1 MSLASKG
8 VVSPPHP
15 QGREMLTGCRAPS
28 GQCVCVC
35 VCIPCWGLKLRAVGS
50 EGSGGREEGEG
61 PGMAWILSLALLLS
75 SG

>member
-35 VCIPCWGLKLRAVGS
+35 VCTVLGAEA
-50 EGSGGREEGEG
+50 EGCGK
-61 PGMAWILSLALLLS
+61 
-75 SG
+75 